1 MRVTFKWYDHCHL
14 VQCTQDYHF
23 LGAFPKSTEQQ
34 LYYIPDCTSLQQ
46 ASSSNHF
53 LWSDIQ
59 LSKGQ
64 VNKDRLIE
72 VEIGDKKESVFYRS
86 ASCLGVKMCPEAG
99 YNYLAPIREKRNCK
113 THTEQKLV
121 RSEGCQVE
129 FVYIYPQEF
138 DKDHRR
144 WIGGIVRNQRD
155 VTENLHNHK
164 LHGAFKICDL
174 VRDKISEAVHANW
187 SLTPT
192 DISHGKGVGFLP
204 SAVDKA
210 SSHLGRLAREIT
222 KTKDTLGIRFKDWIP
237 CSLESVADEVDKDG
251 LEKSNDSQQ
260 QKQ

>member
-1 MRVTFKWYDHCHL
+1 M
-14 VQCTQDYHF
+14 
-23 LGAFPKSTEQQ
+23 
-34 LYYIPDCTSLQQ
+34 
-46 ASSSNHF
+46 
-53 LWSDIQ
+53 
-59 LSKGQ
+59 
-64 VNKDRLIE
+64 NKDRLIE

-121 RSEGCQVE
+121 RSEGCPVD

-144 WIGGIVRNQRD
+144 WIGGIVRNQKD

-237 CSLESVADEVDKDG
+237 CSLESVADEVDKDD
-251 LEKSNDSQQ
+251 LEKSNNSQQ